1 MQQQNESLRQTLR
14 LSSGLRQRFEA
25 LYDTSPLGLLT
36 IDADNRII
44 EANLT
49 FAQLLGRQRPQLIG
63 QGLKNLITPE
73 DHTTLTHHLAQ
84 VREPISQS
92 PSEWHCHLH
101 LVPASGSDPIETR
114 LESQLLPV
122 SLPGEVAM
130 IRISVSRITHQ
141 PDPFPQGHGEPPL
154 INPPLQ
160 NEINEIEPGEAVNRP
175 QQVAKRNMLG
185 EMASSMAHEI
195 NQPLA
200 AIASYTQS
208 CLRLIRGDDEQQARV
223 PTLLEQINTQAQRAA
238 SIIQHLRNF
247 ITGGESHR
255 EAIELPKLVRLT
267 ASMMHNDLSHHH
279 IKLNIK
285 AAPSLPLIA
294 ADPIQIEQIILNLL
308 RNASEAMN
316 EVEIES
322 RRLLISLDRLSQ
334 THLLV
339 TVSDTG
345 PGIRDDDSEMI
356 STPFFSTKENGMGLG
371 LAICRAIVDDHG
383 GQLSYQSNPH
393 GGATFTFSLAING
406 KRSSTV

>member
-1 MQQQNESLRQTLR
+1 
-14 LSSGLRQRFEA
+14 
-25 LYDTSPLGLLT
+25 LLT
-36 IDADNRII
+36 INADNRII

-49 FAQLLGRQRPQLIG
+49 FAQLLGHQRPQLIG
-63 QGLKNLITPE
+63 QGLENLITPE
-73 DHTTLTHHLAQ
+73 DRTTLSHHLAQ
-84 VREPISQS
+84 VWEPTSQA
-92 PSEWHCHLH
+92 PGEWHCQLR
-101 LVPASGSDPIETR
+101 LVPASGSEPIETR

-122 SLPGEVAM
+122 NLPGEVAM

-141 PDPFPQGHGEPPL
+141 TDPLSDGQGEPPL

-160 NEINEIEPGEAVNRP
+160 NEINEIESGETVNHPHP
-175 QQVAKRNMLG
+175 QQVAKRNMVG

-195 NQPLA
+195 NQPLT

-208 CLRLIRGDDEQQARV
+208 CLRLIRGDDEQQAQV

-238 SIIQHLRNF
+238 SIIKHLRNF

-255 EAIELPKLVRLT
+255 EAIDLPKLVRLT
-267 ASMMHNDLSHHH
+267 VSMMLNDLSHHH

-308 RNASEAMN
+308 RNASDAMN
-316 EVEIES
+316 EVETDS

-334 THLLV
+334 THLSI

-345 PGIRDDDSEMI
+345 HGIRDDDSDKV

-383 GQLSYQSNPH
+383 GQLSHQGNSH